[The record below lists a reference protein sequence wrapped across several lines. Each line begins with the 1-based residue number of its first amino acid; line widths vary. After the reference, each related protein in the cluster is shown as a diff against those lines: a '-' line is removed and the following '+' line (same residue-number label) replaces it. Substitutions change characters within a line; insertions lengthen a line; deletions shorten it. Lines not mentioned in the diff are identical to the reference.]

1 MRFRCFIAAWAV
13 GGLVAGGISADESE
27 SILRQKQELE
37 QIQRDVEDGQRRL
50 DSLQE
55 AERKVQDAISSYDE
69 KISSDRQLLRR
80 LGRELDDLR
89 ANIKRGDSVLDGRRV
104 TYERQQRRYLGNIRQ
119 FYTVAQSGMKALSDH
134 PNDELEHYLKITY
147 LTSLAD
153 FESSVVQDASELVSA
168 SVSELDGMSGRQKM
182 ISGLKKDRET
192 SYALGKSQKQRQEK
206 SLNQL
211 KRKSMAEADRIIM
224 LRQAAQEMQEILARL
239 EAERARQ
246 STPGQ
251 LPSGPSVFATLR
263 GQLLSPFRGKIV
275 HGFGQHIDPTTRL
288 KSFSPGVQIKGKVR
302 GGVYSVASG
311 TVAYSGSLRGY
322 GNFVIINHD
331 HQYYS
336 TYAGLGEILVSEGQY
351 LQSRSKLGTS
361 GKDGLV
367 KFELREGRE
376 PLDPVKWIKIESL

>member
-1 MRFRCFIAAWAV
+1 MT
-13 GGLVAGGISADESE
+13 LVVRADESE
-27 SILRQKQELE
+27 GILRQKQELE

-55 AERKVQDAISSYDE
+55 AERQVQDAINSYDE
-69 KISSDRQLLRR
+69 KIASDRHVLRR
-80 LGRELDDLR
+80 LGRELDDVR
-89 ANIKRGDSVLDGRRV
+89 AGISRGDSILGERRV
-104 TYERQQRRYLGNIRQ
+104 AYDRQQRRYLGNIRQ

-134 PNDELEHYLKITY
+134 PNEELEHYLKITY
-147 LTSLAD
+147 LTALAD
-153 FESSVVQDASELVSA
+153 FESSIVQDASELVSET
-168 SVSELDGMSGRQKM
+168 VSELDGMSGRQKM
-182 ISGLKKDRET
+182 ITGLKKDRET

-246 STPGQ
+246 ARPGQ
-251 LPSGPSVFATLR
+251 LPGGPSVFAALK
-263 GQLLSPFRGKIV
+263 GQLLSPFRGKII
-275 HGFGQHIDPTTRL
+275 HGFGEHVDPTTRL
-288 KSFSPGVQIKGKVR
+288 KSFSPGIQIKGRVR
-302 GGVYSVASG
+302 GAVYGVASG

-336 TYAGLGEILVSEGQY
+336 TYAGLGEILVSEGQFVR
-351 LQSRSKLGTS
+351 SRSKLGTS